1 MILCTSAS
9 GGVHTGLFKCTV
21 KCIWSALE
29 TSLCVRVLFPW
40 LILTFFATETSKPQ
54 GAEVRSQVRSK
65 RSLRLNLSNQSIR
78 RLLSKCQSSRA
89 TNSTLASENRFLNED
104 CWSPRNVGGFFSV
117 LIHELVQ
124 KVHDFLFTV
133 SIFYCISFE
142 ILRLPRTEQ
151 GHPNQFLENICSE
164 DDLRSRIFGTCVVKF
179 LACLLLLGFL
189 NI

>member
-124 KVHDFLFTV
+124 KLHDFLFFTV
-133 SIFYCISFE
+133 FPSKFFVCRELNRGTQVSFWKISVRKT
-142 ILRLPRTEQ
+142 IWD
-151 GHPNQFLENICSE
+151 LEFSE
-164 DDLRSRIFGTCVVKF
+164 H
-179 LACLLLLGFL
+179 LL
-189 NI
+189 